1 MRLPCFAA
9 LALGLPLAA
18 MAAEVAGPNWE
29 LTDKRTLTVTFPTK
43 PPVAIENDT
52 AQVEDMIAHLGE
64 YRAAMVPEVP
74 PEFPQGQSVD
84 AIRNPAW
91 MLENESRGDVVIH
104 IRDPRYG
111 WLHYL
116 LPRQEAAKM
125 AGLLQALS
133 MKPLSE
139 SKP

>member
-64 YRAAMVPEVP
+64 YREAMVPEVP
-74 PEFPQGQSVD
+74 LPKDSQS
-84 AIRNPAW
+84 
-91 MLENESRGDVVIH
+91 M
-104 IRDPRYG
+104 RYATQLG
-111 WLHYL
+111 SLKTSQAGTL
-116 LPRQEAAKM
+116 LSTSATRAM
-125 AGLLQALS
+125 AGFIICCLARKERRWLAFYKLS
-133 MKPLSE
+133 R
-139 SKP
+139 